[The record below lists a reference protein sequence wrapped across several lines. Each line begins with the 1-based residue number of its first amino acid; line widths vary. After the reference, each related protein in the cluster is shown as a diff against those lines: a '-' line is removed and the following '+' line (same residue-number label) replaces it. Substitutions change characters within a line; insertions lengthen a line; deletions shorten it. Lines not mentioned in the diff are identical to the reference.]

1 MITTTPSPQQ
11 EKAYAPTAAP
21 VCAQTGTDPRRRPF
35 DSVAGQRPRSSRVE
49 IRSTSDIVT
58 ARQRGR
64 MLALELGFTGADV
77 TVIAAAISEV
87 ARNIVEHA
95 EAGEMIFAETP
106 QPGRTGLVI
115 IAHDEGPGILDAER
129 VVEFGRGARD
139 GLAVGLPGVRLLMDD
154 FEIEST
160 IGSGTTVT
168 MTKWLR

>member
-1 MITTTPSPQQ
+1 M
-11 EKAYAPTAAP
+11 
-21 VCAQTGTDPRRRPF
+21 
-35 DSVAGQRPRSSRVE
+35 
-49 IRSTSDIVT
+49 RSTGDIVT

-64 MLALELGFTGADV
+64 MLALELGFTGGDV

-95 EAGEMIFAETP
+95 VAGEIIFAET
-106 QPGRTGLVI
+106 QAPGRTGLVV
-115 IAHDEGPGILDAER
+115 IAHDEGPGMLDAER
-129 VVEFGRGARD
+129 IAEYGRGSRE

-160 IGSGTTVT
+160 IGCGTTVT